1 MNEILKRLEIIK
13 SSIAIDDEDIIELQ
27 VMKLN
32 KLSLNIEIKNII
44 SKLENHVYSS
54 ALFDIEN
61 YLKRYSSVV
70 EYIDTEVQSLKLE
83 LKSLENKLQTLSEQK
98 IEYLNDIEAITNDLK
113 SDLSAGIFSRNVKN
127 AEDVYRETI
136 SSLEQSGVSFD
147 DHARLLHEQS
157 ELLSILEEIKDY
169 KQQREAIDQK
179 IKEVYELL
187 IFLNQFFL

>member
-32 KLSLNIEIKNII
+32 KLSPNIEIKNII

-70 EYIDTEVQSLKLE
+70 EYIDKEVQTH
-83 LKSLENKLQTLSEQK
+83 NQPHNT
-98 IEYLNDIEAITNDLK
+98 
-113 SDLSAGIFSRNVKN
+113 RNAVAN
-127 AEDVYRETI
+127 
-136 SSLEQSGVSFD
+136 QNF
-147 DHARLLHEQS
+147 
-157 ELLSILEEIKDY
+157 SILYFHLPIHF
-169 KQQREAIDQK
+169 
-179 IKEVYELL
+179 V
-187 IFLNQFFL
+187 

>member
-32 KLSLNIEIKNII
+32 KLSPNIEIKNII
-44 SKLENHVYSS
+44 SKLENHEYSS

-98 IEYLNDIEAITNDLK
+98 IEYLNDIEEFNTLYN
-113 SDLSAGIFSRNVKN
+113 
-127 AEDVYRETI
+127 
-136 SSLEQSGVSFD
+136 
-147 DHARLLHEQS
+147 LHLG
-157 ELLSILEEIKDY
+157 ELLKDILNLKKEILY
-169 KQQREAIDQK
+169 KQTIKQQEKTKYNQRPAA
-179 IKEVYELL
+179 
-187 IFLNQFFL
+187 NT

>member
-98 IEYLNDIEAITNDLK
+98 IEYLNDIEEFNTLYNLHLGELLKDILTNILEDYQK
-113 SDLSAGIFSRNVKN
+113 IFNLVSRNVSVNFKRFI
-127 AEDVYRETI
+127 ALFLAAVITYADVFLDLGSSMAFIFLAILINVSCTASSA
-136 SSLEQSGVSFD
+136 SSL
-147 DHARLLHEQS
+147 L
-157 ELLSILEEIKDY
+157 
-169 KQQREAIDQK
+169 
-179 IKEVYELL
+179 
-187 IFLNQFFL
+187 